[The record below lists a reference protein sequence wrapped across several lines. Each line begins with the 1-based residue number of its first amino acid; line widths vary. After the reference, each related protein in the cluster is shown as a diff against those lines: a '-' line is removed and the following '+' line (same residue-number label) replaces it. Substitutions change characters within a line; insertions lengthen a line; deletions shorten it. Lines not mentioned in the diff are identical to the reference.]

1 MEKITHVSFP
11 GKVPDCLLLLCEMT
25 ILNITMGS
33 DGQHVIE
40 AAGKARVVIREGK
53 VVSVGRGV
61 LASCPLAARFA
72 TPVTSFS
79 EDEIR
84 ANIEGRIKAFGMC
97 TRDRVVLCDDDF
109 VLFGASELF
118 SAAVRG
124 GIIDCAV
131 LACDGAGTVIT
142 PIPRMIQGIGGKMSG
157 LVATTPLPEVISRIE
172 AQGGYVVTP
181 ETGAIDMA
189 AGVRAAYAKGYR
201 HVAVTTASAAEAH
214 ALRNDFPEVLITA
227 VHTTGMGDGQALVL
241 ADTCDL
247 IFPCASGSIRK
258 IAGPRAHIQ
267 GGTAVPVYAMTS
279 RGCAVILEKIRSS
292 GQQVLI
298 KGASLPFDGGK
309 GPSPLF

>member
-1 MEKITHVSFP
+1 
-11 GKVPDCLLLLCEMT
+11 
-25 ILNITMGS
+25 MGS
-33 DGQHVIE
+33 DGQHIIE
-40 AAGKARVVIREGK
+40 AAGKARVVIRDGQ
-53 VVSVGRGV
+53 VVSVEHGV
-61 LASCPLAARFA
+61 LTSCPLAARFA
-72 TPVTSFS
+72 RPVTSFS

-84 ANIEGRIKAFGMC
+84 ANIEGRIEAFGMC
-97 TRDRVVLCDDDF
+97 TREREVLCDDDF
-109 VLFGASELF
+109 VLFGASELL
-118 SAAVRG
+118 SAAIRG

-142 PIPRMIQGIGGKMSG
+142 PVPRMIQGIGGKMSG

-172 AQGGYVVTP
+172 AHGGHVVTP
-181 ETGAIDMA
+181 GTGAIDMA

-214 ALRNDFPEVLITA
+214 ALRSAFPEVLITA
-227 VHTTGMGDGQALVL
+227 VHTTGMGEEEGQVL

-247 IFPCASGSIRK
+247 IFPCASGSIRN

-279 RGCAVILEKIRSS
+279 KGCAVILEKIRSS

-298 KGASLPFDGGK
+298 KGTSLPFEGGN